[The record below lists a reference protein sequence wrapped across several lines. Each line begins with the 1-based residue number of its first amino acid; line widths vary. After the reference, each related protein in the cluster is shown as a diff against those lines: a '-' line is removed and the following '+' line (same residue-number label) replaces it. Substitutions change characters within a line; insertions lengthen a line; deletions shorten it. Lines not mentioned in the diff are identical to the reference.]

1 MKPAHK
7 VLIAGDGNLRK
18 NLAEQFAAAPEFA
31 VLEVETLGEAIEL
44 AATKSPNALLI
55 DEDLAGPDP
64 RPAIERMRKTLF
76 AGPILLLAA
85 KKLDLATNLAECV
98 VRPFRFADLLTRLRT
113 LLRRQEKSGSGSE
126 RRLLIGPYVF
136 HPCSGD
142 FSKTGGENVR
152 LTETESAIL
161 MRLARAGG
169 ASVSRDILLRDVWGY
184 NPAVA
189 TRTLETHISRIRRK
203 IEAAPVRPS
212 ILVTEA
218 GGYRLGLAVK
228 AISSE
233 PRSG

>member
-44 AATKSPNALLI
+44 AAAKTPTALLI

-64 RPAIERMRKTLF
+64 RPVIERLRTRRF

-85 KKLDLATNLAECV
+85 KKQDLATNLAECV
-98 VRPFRFADLLTRLRT
+98 VRPFRFADLLKRLLT
-113 LLRRQEKSGSGSE
+113 LLRRQEKSGGDE
-126 RRLLIGPYVF
+126 RLLIGPYVF
-136 HPCSGD
+136 HPDSGD
-142 FSKTGGENVR
+142 LSKPGSENVR

-169 ASVSRDILLRDVWGY
+169 ASVSRKILLRDVWGY
-184 NPAVA
+184 NPSVA
-189 TRTLETHISRIRRK
+189 TRTLETHIFRIRRK

-218 GGYRLGLAVK
+218 GGYRLAVK
-228 AISSE
+228 ANSSK

>member
-18 NLAEQFAAAPEFA
+18 NLAEQFAAMPEFA
-31 VLEVETLGEAIEL
+31 VLQVETLREAIEL
-44 AATKSPNALLI
+44 AAAKPPSALLI

-64 RPAIERMRKTLF
+64 RPVIARMRATCF

-85 KKLDLATNLAECV
+85 KKQDLATSLAECV

-113 LLRRQEKSGSGSE
+113 LLRRQESGSGE
-126 RRLLIGPYVF
+126 RLLIGPYAF
-136 HPCSGD
+136 HPASGD
-142 FSKTGGENVR
+142 LSKTGGENIR

-161 MRLARAGG
+161 ARLARAGG
-169 ASVSRDILLRDVWGY
+169 ASVSRNILLRDVWGY

-203 IEAAPVRPS
+203 IEADPARPS
-212 ILVTEA
+212 LLVTEA
-218 GGYRLGLAVK
+218 GGYRLAVK
-228 AISSE
+228 AISSKF
-233 PRSG
+233 RSG